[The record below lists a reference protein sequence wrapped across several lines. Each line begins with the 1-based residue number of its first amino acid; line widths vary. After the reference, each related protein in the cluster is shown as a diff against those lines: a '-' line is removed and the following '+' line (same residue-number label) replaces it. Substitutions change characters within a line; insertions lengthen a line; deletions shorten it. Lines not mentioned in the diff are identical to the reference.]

1 MTQCMAGGCACG
13 GKRSRTRTRKAGKK
27 ARRGGSLVGDAILAG
42 SVVGLYSYFTK
53 KRGGSKKMPTRKSR
67 KHLQ

>member
-13 GKRSRTRTRKAGKK
+13 GKRSRTRKAGKK